1 MAQQKDFESQ
11 FREAERERQRE
22 ERKKKWAEREKNF
35 WKAFLFT
42 ENGRPKSGLMVYTF
56 CLSFV
61 LLGVYL
67 IAFFFAVEEL
77 TSLTAGLPVFWGNLI
92 QSLAASAVGMLL
104 GLLLHVVLSDKR
116 LVFGTYLWLVL
127 YAVVCLVTLL
137 MMLRGTGAASSLL
150 TFFGWFVAIP
160 VGTGLAMSYFLY
172 RRDYVPKTEKEE
184 EPEWKKYVQ
193 RR

>member
-1 MAQQKDFESQ
+1 MAQHNDYEAQLRQ
-11 FREAERERQRE
+11 AERERQKE
-22 ERKKKWAEREKNF
+22 ARKKKWAEREKNF

-42 ENGRPKSGLMVYTF
+42 ENGKPKSGLMVYTF

-67 IAFFFAVEEL
+67 IAFFFAIEEL
-77 TSLTAGLPVFWGNLI
+77 TPLTEGLPVFVGNLI

-104 GLLLHVVLSDKR
+104 GLLLHVVLTDKR

-127 YAVVCLVTLL
+127 YAVACLITLL
-137 MMLRGTGAASSLL
+137 LMLRGTDASGSLL
-150 TFFGWFVAIP
+150 TFFGWFVAVP

-184 EPEWKKYVQ
+184 EPEWKKYIQ